1 MLNATKSTVLKGI
14 TRLKFQNVMASILR
28 EIGCALWQLAI
39 KKAFGESASF
49 VFQSYLRI
57 EEASITLVRTT
68 MKNQMF
74 SKGYFICE
82 LKSFPNNTSLARI
95 FTDLCGLL
103 SSTKYFSLSS
113 LAHRSEYT
121 ELKSKVWGWKKHPVQ
136 LNKHPKQV

>member
-1 MLNATKSTVLKGI
+1 
-14 TRLKFQNVMASILR
+14 MASILR

-82 LKSFPNNTSLARI
+82 LKSFPNNTSLAGI

-103 SSTKYFSLSS
+103 SSTKYFFAFVIGTPVRVRGIEIESMGM
-113 LAHRSEYT
+113 E
-121 ELKSKVWGWKKHPVQ
+121 KHPVQ
-136 LNKHPKQV
+136 LNKHPEQV

>member
-103 SSTKYFSLSS
+103 SSTKYFF
-113 LAHRSEYT
+113 AFVIGT
-121 ELKSKVWGWKKHPVQ
+121 PVRVRGIEIESMGME
-136 LNKHPKQV
+136 KTPGPIK